1 MPVCVP
7 HAGLFPDHCLCWV
20 LPVAMS
26 ELDSRDQLVF
36 NLTPFGSEAIFAL

>member
-1 MPVCVP
+1 MQVF
-7 HAGLFPDHCLCWV
+7 FPDHCLCWV
-20 LPVAMS
+20 LLVAMS